1 MKKYLYPEVELRAL
15 MSMDIITASGDNKD
29 EPTYD
34 KETGEVI
41 TPDIPLS

>member
-1 MKKYLYPEVELRAL
+1 MKKYLSPEIEQKAL
-15 MSMDIITASGDNKD
+15 VSMDIITASGDNKD
-29 EPTYD
+29 EPTQD